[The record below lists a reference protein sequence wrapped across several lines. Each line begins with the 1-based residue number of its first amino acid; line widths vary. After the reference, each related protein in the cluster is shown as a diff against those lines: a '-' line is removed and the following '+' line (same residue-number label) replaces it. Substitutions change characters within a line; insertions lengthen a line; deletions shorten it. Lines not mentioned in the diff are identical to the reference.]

1 MLSVSALVVVY
12 AFVSKISP
20 RVLRLEKKLVEV
32 IKSFSKLHD
41 RVNENRNEVY
51 KRKKEN
57 DIEFMEG
64 DMDLIMDDKRAS
76 FKAIYYPKKVRKK

>member
-1 MLSVSALVVVY
+1 
-12 AFVSKISP
+12 
-20 RVLRLEKKLVEV
+20 
-32 IKSFSKLHD
+32 
-41 RVNENRNEVY
+41 VNENRNEVY